1 MYDTSKSMVVLVG
14 FNYADATKIAL
25 IQRGLSLLYCTAAG
39 TCPGDREFG
48 LDQSFESY
56 PTNVAENL
64 FALEVIE
71 KTEYYYPEVE
81 VTDISYE
88 ASENGDLIPRIT
100 IGPAEED
107 ADEDDE
113 DDDTEDE

>member
-1 MYDTSKSMVVLVG
+1 MNEQ
-14 FNYADATKIAL
+14 F
-25 IQRGLSLLYCTAAG
+25 
-39 TCPGDREFG
+39 
-48 LDQSFESY
+48 
-56 PTNVAENL
+56 
-64 FALEVIE
+64 IE